1 MIPLQDLFDLSAEG
15 IIATTQEADMHTGPI
30 NIRDRG
36 EDWKEVEECLV
47 YIELQNPTHA
57 EYVEWLESNEYVEQD
72 LDAFH
77 VS

>member
-1 MIPLQDLFDLSAEG
+1 
-15 IIATTQEADMHTGPI
+15 MHTGPI